1 MGVVLAVHTAGCGS
15 TEPPAGNRS
24 EPPVSDE
31 AEQNGVGNQE
41 DNMSAEDRAQMET
54 ADTDGSN
61 ILIAYLLFGELSAP
75 RFFTLNAPVFRMVWI
90 NIQNS

>member
-31 AEQNGVGNQE
+31 AEQNGVGN
-41 DNMSAEDRAQMET
+41 R
-54 ADTDGSN
+54 G
-61 ILIAYLLFGELSAP
+61 
-75 RFFTLNAPVFRMVWI
+75 R
-90 NIQNS
+90 